1 MDMTSQS
8 RWNRRGTTR
17 KAALSLDRFD
27 AVIFDMDGVVTD
39 SAVVH
44 EHCWKAVFDDFLRA
58 RAQHDGTDLRPFDE
72 DDYLRYVDG
81 KPRYDGV
88 ASFLASR
95 QIALDRGQ
103 PSDPPGYDTM
113 CALGN
118 LKDRDFER
126 YVAKEG
132 VTLFESTVS
141 FIRSLR
147 SHGVKTALISSSR
160 HARTLLAAAQIT
172 DLFDVIV
179 DGVDAEA
186 LDLAGKPDPAI
197 FLTAAGRLDVAAARA
212 VVVED
217 AEAGVEAG
225 RQGGFG
231 FVIGIDR
238 GAHADALRRH
248 GANAVVA
255 DLRDVGLRS
264 GTPRGSRE

>member
-1 MDMTSQS
+1 MTSQS
-8 RWNRRGTTR
+8 RGNRRETTR
-17 KAALSLDRFD
+17 KVTLLLDRFD

-39 SAVVH
+39 SAMVH
-44 EHCWKAVFDDFLRA
+44 EHCWKGVFDEFLHA
-58 RAQHDGTDLRPFDE
+58 RAQIDGTDLRPFDQ

-95 QIALDRGQ
+95 RIALDRGA
-103 PSDPPGYDTM
+103 PSDPPGYDTV

-126 YVAKEG
+126 YVAKRG
-132 VTLFESTVS
+132 VPVFESTVVLM
-141 FIRSLR
+141 RSLR
-147 SHGVKTALISSSR
+147 SFGVKTALISSSR

-179 DGVDAEA
+179 DGIDAEA

-197 FLTAAGRLDVAAARA
+197 FLTAAGSLDVAPARA

-238 GAHADALRRH
+238 GAHADALRQH
-248 GANAVVA
+248 GASVVVA
-255 DLRDVGLRS
+255 DLRYVEVSPR
-264 GTPRGSRE
+264 TPRGSRG